1 MSFNT
6 LIDWNSCS
14 PEQQRELL
22 MRPAISASESISRTV
37 AEILR
42 TSKITAT
49 GRCVNTARSL
59 IKPRSALRV
68 TEEEIQQTSSRL
80 SDELKQAMQAAVR
93 NIDTFHTA
101 QILPPVDIETQP
113 KCALPAGYP
122 PYRFRGP
129 VYSGRFS
136 AAVLYRINAG
146 DPGAYR
152 RLQKVVLCSPPPI
165 ADEILYAAQLCG
177 VKEVFN
183 GRRSGYCRAGAGHRI
198 YS

>member
-22 MRPAISASESISRTV
+22 MRPAISASKASAVRWPRS
-37 AEILR
+37 LR

-68 TEEEIQQTSSRL
+68 TEEEIQQASSRL
-80 SDELKQAMQAAVR
+80 SDELKQAMQVAVR

-113 KCALPAGYP
+113 ACAASRLPALSLP
-122 PYRFRGP
+122 WACIFLEVQRRCSLPY
-129 VYSGRFS
+129 
-136 AAVLYRINAG
+136 
-146 DPGAYR
+146 
-152 RLQKVVLCSPPPI
+152 
-165 ADEILYAAQLCG
+165 
-177 VKEVFN
+177 
-183 GRRSGYCRAGAGHRI
+183 
-198 YS
+198 